1 MNIGQFVLENEEK
14 IDRAINGTPGRGGVP
29 QGGVGKDAKP
39 EVLLAEYDR
48 LGGLVTKGGRKIKT
62 GSFFSFKDKK
72 PRTEPEVVYELRDLD
87 GNKVELKEGEDV
99 PVEVIAAEKRNKGK
113 SKSKI
118 SADDETLSDEEETP
132 KTKKKSKK
140 AAEDEE

>member
-1 MNIGQFVLENEEK
+1 MQIGQFTLENEEK
-14 IDRAINGTPGRGGVP
+14 IDRAINGTPGRGGVA

-39 EVLLAEYDR
+39 EAILAEYDR
-48 LGGLVTKGGRKIKT
+48 LGGYITKGGRKIKS
-62 GSFFSFKDKK
+62 GSFYDFKNRK
-72 PRTEPEVVYELRDLD
+72 PRVEPEVVYELRDLD

-99 PVEVIAAEKRNKGK
+99 PVEVIAAEKRAKNKK
-113 SKSKI
+113 AE
-118 SADDETLSDEEETP
+118 ADDSSSEPEEETP